1 MIQGN
6 TYVLEFQEVWQRR
19 LPKYLWRD
27 ASESVPLHLLSFT
40 ANANFARVQGTLLVK
55 NRPRMMPRSRRNQ
68 RSRKSDSVLLLQLE
82 DDVNA
87 LENALAFYG
96 DSGQGRSSLSQ
107 SSPAVRSEHEFG
119 YDSSQTSETVPQ
131 GIEVPADAFGY
142 VYSDE
147 ASIVFDKPIYI
158 DSFFLR
164 INALSAEQLRQNDD
178 SSVANF
184 TYAMYEYNGGAVLKK
199 GQIYENESG

>member
-68 RSRKSDSVLLLQLE
+68 RSRKSDSVLLL
-82 DDVNA
+82 
-87 LENALAFYG
+87 
-96 DSGQGRSSLSQ
+96 
-107 SSPAVRSEHEFG
+107 
-119 YDSSQTSETVPQ
+119 
-131 GIEVPADAFGY
+131 
-142 VYSDE
+142 
-147 ASIVFDKPIYI
+147 
-158 DSFFLR
+158 
-164 INALSAEQLRQNDD
+164 
-178 SSVANF
+178 
-184 TYAMYEYNGGAVLKK
+184 
-199 GQIYENESG
+199 